1 MSRGQQQRREQ
12 RQSPLE
18 VKAQRRHGRPAA
30 PRHTGRASLYWWFRH
45 RGTVKVLKFLIVVV
59 MVLLVASLASGLY
72 FLMVDQ
78 GDPGR
83 RRLFNSLGVRLTLAL
98 ALMGL
103 IVFGVATG
111 RLGHGNPWDGGP
123 LGAAEARQ

>member
-1 MSRGQQQRREQ
+1 
-12 RQSPLE
+12 
-18 VKAQRRHGRPAA
+18 
-30 PRHTGRASLYWWFRH
+30 
-45 RGTVKVLKFLIVVV
+45 VLKFLIVVV

-83 RRLFNSLGVRLTLAL
+83 RRLFMGLTPWALRLTLAL

-111 RLGHGNPWDGGP
+111 RLGHGNPWDAGP